1 MARMNRN
8 DKKDDDKP
16 GRRAWRH
23 IVGWPL
29 LLLGL
34 AGLFLPFLQG
44 ILFIIIALTVLA
56 PEVPAFNRLTA
67 KLRNRYPA
75 AFKKAAEI
83 KAALQ
88 RRFGQP

>member
-1 MARMNRN
+1 MDNRS
-8 DKKDDDKP
+8 DTGGEGKP

-29 LLLGL
+29 LLLGV

-75 AFKKAAEI
+75 AFEKAAQI

>member
-1 MARMNRN
+1 
-8 DKKDDDKP
+8 
-16 GRRAWRH
+16 
-23 IVGWPL
+23 
-29 LLLGL
+29 
-34 AGLFLPFLQG
+34 
-44 ILFIIIALTVLA
+44 VLA

-75 AFKKAAEI
+75 AFEKAAQI